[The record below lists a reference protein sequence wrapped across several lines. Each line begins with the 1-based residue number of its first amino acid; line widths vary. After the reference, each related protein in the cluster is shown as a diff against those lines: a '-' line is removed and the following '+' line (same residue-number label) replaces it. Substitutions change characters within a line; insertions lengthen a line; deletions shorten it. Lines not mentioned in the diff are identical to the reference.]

1 MLYIEYIQ
9 TLFFYQTPLDNVEWW
24 EKQGNKLKV
33 KKAKW
38 HSREDLKKRAETAS
52 KKPPGK
58 RSVASLPQYDRN
70 QYVSE
75 YAKVKANGIC
85 QLCETPAPFKDIN
98 NDPFLEAHHIKWLSK
113 GGLDTIENT
122 VAICPNCHRKMHIIN
137 ERQDILFLV
146 SKAKEEE

>member
-1 MLYIEYIQ
+1 M
-9 TLFFYQTPLDNVEWW
+9 
-24 EKQGNKLKV
+24 
-33 KKAKW
+33 
-38 HSREDLKKRAETAS
+38 AS

-58 RSVASLPQYDRN
+58 RRVTCTQPDRN
-70 QYVSE
+70 EDVSE

-85 QLCETPAPFKDIN
+85 QLCETPAPFKDNN
-98 NDPFLEAHHIKWLSK
+98 NDPFLEAHHIIWLSK

-122 VAICPNCHRKMHIIN
+122 VALCPNCHRKMHIIN